1 MLHELTLWEEI
12 WEEMKIRSWHK
23 WWQMLASVIYL
34 KCRPKQYLS
43 TGLNVLLST
52 LAQSLLLLSYSGLRW
67 ASRREANTAYWKE
80 KVLCI
85 LNRLPKP
92 TDQTCSDVNRLAQQ
106 HWLEE
111 ICSTCSGP
119 TGSIA
124 LIALEQPLPTRCGRR
139 LVAIQRRKVIRK
151 VMPFV

>member
-43 TGLNVLLST
+43 TELNVLLST

-80 KVLCI
+80 TVLFI

>member
-1 MLHELTLWEEI
+1 
-12 WEEMKIRSWHK
+12 
-23 WWQMLASVIYL
+23 MLASVIYL

-43 TGLNVLLST
+43 TELNVLLST

-106 HWLEE
+106 H
-111 ICSTCSGP
+111 
-119 TGSIA
+119 
-124 LIALEQPLPTRCGRR
+124 
-139 LVAIQRRKVIRK
+139 
-151 VMPFV
+151 